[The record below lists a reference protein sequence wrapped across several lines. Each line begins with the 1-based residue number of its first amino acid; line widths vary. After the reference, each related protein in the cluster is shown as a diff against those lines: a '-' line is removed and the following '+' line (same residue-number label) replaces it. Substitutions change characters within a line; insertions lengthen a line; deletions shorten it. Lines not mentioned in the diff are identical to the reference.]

1 MTAGQHLTDEQ
12 LSAYIDHALSGKNT
26 AATAAHLG
34 GCPDCTSRVHLLRA
48 TSQAV
53 ASLPEQE
60 MPRPLDFGFLYD
72 RSATLEEPSRGFI
85 ARVIQGR
92 PPSWLPT
99 MVAAAAVFALV
110 ATWVPRLVPA
120 HGGQSQTAAGFGA
133 SRSPGGA
140 LFAPNTTKGQ
150 SGDVGHGS
158 SALAPPAAQADA
170 QHALQPALTKTV
182 VAPDGSTLSLLANP
196 PSATTAHPVQVLLRL
211 VGGPRGTDL
220 APPGMEIF
228 VSQNQNQL
236 RLGGSEGTSRT
247 LKPGEELD
255 LTVEWSAGA
264 LTGPPAPGTYSL
276 TGRVFLKNSTVVEVP
291 LTFTAS

>member
-1 MTAGQHLTDEQ
+1 MTGQHLTDEQ
-12 LSAYIDHALSGKNT
+12 LSAYIDHAVAHKD
-26 AATAAHLG
+26 AAAIADHLER
-34 GCPDCTSRVHLLRA
+34 CQDCTGRVHLLRA

-60 MPRPLDFGFLYD
+60 MPRPIDFGFLGD
-72 RSATLEEPSRGFI
+72 RAAAPPEPSRGFV

-110 ATWVPRLVPA
+110 ATWIPRLVPA
-120 HGGQSQTAAGFGA
+120 PGGPSQTAAGLGA

-140 LFAPNTTKGQ
+140 LFAPNNTKLQPGGPGQ
-150 SGDVGHGS
+150 GS
-158 SALAPPAAQADA
+158 AALAPPANQADA
-170 QHALQPALTKTV
+170 QAAPQPALSKTA

-196 PSATTAHPVQVLLRL
+196 PSANTGHPVQVLLRL

-247 LKPGEELD
+247 LRAGEELD
-255 LTVEWSAGA
+255 LTLEWSAGA

-276 TGRVFLKNSTVVEVP
+276 TGRIFLKNSTVVEVP

>member
-1 MTAGQHLTDEQ
+1 MTGRHLTDEQ
-12 LSAYIDHALSGKNT
+12 ISAYIDHAVARKD
-26 AATAAHLG
+26 AAAIAAHLE
-34 GCPDCTSRVHLLRA
+34 GCPDCTNRAHLLRA

-60 MPRPLDFGFLYD
+60 MPRPLDFGFLRD
-72 RSATLEEPSRGFI
+72 RAPSAEEPSRGFI

-120 HGGQSQTAAGFGA
+120 HGSQSQTAAGLGVL
-133 SRSPGGA
+133 RSPGGA

-150 SGDVGHGS
+150 NGGPGQGS
-158 SALAPPAAQADA
+158 PALAPAAPQADA
-170 QHALQPALTKTV
+170 QGAHQPALSKTV
-182 VAPDGSTLSLLANP
+182 VAPDGSTLNLLASP
-196 PSATTAHPVQVLLRL
+196 PSATTGHPVQVLLRL

-247 LKPGEELD
+247 LKAGEELD
-255 LTVEWSAGA
+255 LTLEWSAGA
-264 LTGPPAPGTYSL
+264 LTGPPAPGTYSI
-276 TGRVFLKNSTVVEVP
+276 TGRIFLKNSTVVEAP